1 MMGLDR
7 FRELL
12 DAYGAEPGRW
22 PANERG
28 AAAALLAQ
36 NPEAARLRMH
46 AAAID
51 AMLDRATLAPPVIDA
66 EQLIASIT
74 TEPQPVAEPKG
85 GTAEIV
91 TLRPVRRPAPG
102 AFWLKV
108 ASLAAAAA
116 IGFLVGASQLT
127 GLGDPTTPTSG
138 VELADISPW

>member
-1 MMGLDR
+1 MGLDR

-28 AAAALLAQ
+28 PAAMLLTQ
-36 NPEAARLRMH
+36 NAEAARLRKQ
-46 AAAID
+46 AAAVD

-66 EQLIASIT
+66 ERLIASIT
-74 TEPQPVAEPKG
+74 GEPQPMAEPKG

-91 TLRPVRRPAPG
+91 TLRPARRPSAG
-102 AFWLKV
+102 GFWLKV

-127 GLGDPTTPTSG
+127 GIGDPTAPTSG

>member
-28 AAAALLAQ
+28 PAEVLLTRDA
-36 NPEAARLRMH
+36 EAARLRKQ

-51 AMLDRATLAPPVIDA
+51 ALLDRAMLAPPVIDA
-66 EQLIASIT
+66 ERLIADIT
-74 TEPQPVAEPKG
+74 AEPQR
-85 GTAEIV
+85 TAEIV
-91 TLRPVRRPAPG
+91 TLRPARRPSAG
-102 AFWLKV
+102 GFWLKV

-116 IGFLVGASQLT
+116 IGFLVGVSQLT
-127 GLGDPTTPTSG
+127 GLGSDPTTPTSG

>member
-28 AAAALLAQ
+28 PAEMLLTQ
-36 NPEAARLRMH
+36 NTEAARLRSQ

-51 AMLDRATLAPPVIDA
+51 KLLDRAMLAPPVIDA
-66 EQLIASIT
+66 ERLIADIT
-74 TEPQPVAEPKG
+74 AEPQH
-85 GTAEIV
+85 TAEIV
-91 TLRPVRRPAPG
+91 TLRPARRPSAG
-102 AFWLKV
+102 GFWLKV

-116 IGFLVGASQLT
+116 IGFLVGVSQLT
-127 GLGDPTTPTSG
+127 GLGGDPTTPTSG

>member
-28 AAAALLAQ
+28 PAEVLLTQ
-36 NPEAARLRMH
+36 NAEAARLRKQ

-66 EQLIASIT
+66 ERLIASIT
-74 TEPQPVAEPKG
+74 AEPQR
-85 GTAEIV
+85 TAEIV
-91 TLRPVRRPAPG
+91 ALRPGRRPSAG
-102 AFWLKV
+102 GFWLKV

>member
-28 AAAALLAQ
+28 PAAMLLAQ
-36 NPEAARLRMH
+36 DMEAARLLEQ

-51 AMLDRATLAPPVIDA
+51 AMLDRATFAPPVIDA
-66 EQLIASIT
+66 ERLIASIT
-74 TEPQPVAEPKG
+74 AEPQR
-85 GTAEIV
+85 TAQIV
-91 TLRPVRRPAPG
+91 TLRPVRRPSAG
-102 AFWLKV
+102 GFWLKV

-116 IGFLVGASQLT
+116 IGFLVGVSQLT
-127 GLGDPTTPTSG
+127 GLGDPATPTSG